1 MAKERAQKKGK
12 DKWKEKNW
20 YTVNAPDYLGGKEI
34 SFSVGNTPESMVGR
48 KVEVP
53 VSEFTGNFK
62 RANAKM
68 IFKVLSCQGSKCSSE
83 FVGHSLSDDYIRR
96 MVRRRKERIDIIKG
110 VATSDGVDMV
120 LKVVIV
126 TDGKLTTSK
135 RGEVRKTVESFLVEK
150 SVTMPYGELAK
161 YVIGDEIYGDIVN
174 ATRDIYPIKKIEVR
188 KSVLSG
194 TSPIPKQAIPQ
205 EEKEEEQESVEQLP

>member
-1 MAKERAQKKGK
+1 MAKDRAQRKGK

-20 YTVNAPDYLGGKEI
+20 YTINAPDYLGGKEI
-34 SFSVGNTPESMVGR
+34 SLSIGNSPETMVGR
-48 KVEVP
+48 KIEVP
-53 VSEFTGNFK
+53 VSDFTGNFK

-96 MVRRRKERIDIIKG
+96 MVRRRKERIDVIKE
-110 VATSDGVDMV
+110 VATSDNVEMV

-135 RGEVRKTVESFLVEK
+135 RSEIRKAVEVFLVEK
-150 SVTMPYGELAK
+150 AVTMPYGEIAK

-174 ATRDIYPIKKIEVR
+174 ATKDIYPIKKIEVR

-194 TSPIPKQAIPQ
+194 TTPVPKQEVPVTQ
-205 EEKEEEQESVEQLP
+205 EEESESVEQLP

>member
-20 YTVNAPDYLGGKEI
+20 YTINAPDYLGGKEI
-34 SFSVGNTPESMVGR
+34 SMSIGNSPDAMVGR
-48 KVEVP
+48 KIEVP
-53 VSEFTGNFK
+53 VSDFTGNFK

-68 IFKVLSCQGSKCSSE
+68 IFKVLSCQGSKCTSE

-96 MVRRRKERIDIIKG
+96 MVRRRKERLDMIKE
-110 VATSDGVDMV
+110 VTTSDNVNMV

-135 RGEVRKTVESFLVEK
+135 RADVRKTVENFLFEK
-150 SVTMPYGELAK
+150 AASMAYGELAK

-174 ATRDIYPIKKIEVR
+174 ATKDIYPIKKIEMR

-194 TSPIPKQAIPQ
+194 ASTVPEQPSSKV
-205 EEKEEEQESVEQLP
+205 EEESVEPLQ